1 MKLDSFKSLSRLK
14 AQQTPVSVITGLKI
28 SEQLTS
34 FPSHLH
40 CLNMCVEEESSE
52 EGNG

>member
-1 MKLDSFKSLSRLK
+1 MDSFKSLCRLK
-14 AQQTPVSVITGLKI
+14 AQQTPVPVITGLKI

-40 CLNMCVEEESSE
+40 CLNMCTEEESSE
-52 EGNG
+52 EDEG